1 MGTRRQQYGVMGLA
15 VLLLFALYGF
25 AQEQPKD
32 TSKTQIVLL
41 GTGTPA
47 PDPEHSG
54 PSTAIVVNGTPYLV
68 DFGTGV
74 VRQAAA
80 ARKKGV
86 RGLEPLN
93 LRIAFLTHLHSDHT
107 LGFPDLILT
116 PWVVG
121 RKEPLEVYG
130 PPGTSDMAKNI
141 LKAYEADVKIRTEV
155 KSKSGDPEHSY
166 IDGYKVNVHEILP
179 GVIYKDQNV
188 TVTAFAVHHG
198 KSAHTYGYRFE
209 TPDRTI
215 VISGDTSP
223 DAAIVDNCHG
233 CDVLIHEVYTQ
244 ASFDMVSPEGKQY
257 RLAYHTSSKELAGI
271 ATRAKPGL
279 LVLYH
284 SSNPGCR
291 TQECR
296 EAGSEEQLLKEVR
309 QAYGGKFVAGHDLD
323 IY

>member
-1 MGTRRQQYGVMGLA
+1 MA
-15 VLLLFALYGF
+15 
-25 AQEQPKD
+25 
-32 TSKTQIVLL
+32 
-41 GTGTPA
+41 
-47 PDPEHSG
+47 EH
-54 PSTAIVVNGTPYLV
+54 
-68 DFGTGV
+68 
-74 VRQAAA
+74 
-80 ARKKGV
+80 
-86 RGLEPLN
+86 
-93 LRIAFLTHLHSDHT
+93 
-107 LGFPDLILT
+107 
-116 PWVVG
+116 
-121 RKEPLEVYG
+121 
-130 PPGTSDMAKNI
+130 I

-155 KSKSGDPEHSY
+155 KSKTGDTEHSY

-198 KSAHTYGYRFE
+198 KWAHAYGYRFE

-257 RLAYHTSSKELAGI
+257 RLAYHTSSKELAEI
-271 ATRAKPGL
+271 ATKAKAGL
-279 LVLYH
+279 LILYH
-284 SSNPGCR
+284 RANPGCH

-309 QAYGGKFVAGHDLD
+309 QAYGGKLVAGHDLEFTDAKRRTD
-323 IY
+323 IARNMTGGYREFRPYLNQHRCGTLIADLVDAHWFPCWQAHRSLKTGSLCLVQSSSAFKCRQFVSRKNPVLIRKSLVA